1 MPCIAA
7 LVEKTNLSL
16 LQDDF
21 MKSSKNAKCKVGWK
35 TEMYLNN
42 ALAHGFHCA
51 SYPHTNER
59 ETLFNVQCTGGS
71 SAHEEPPRAA

>member
-1 MPCIAA
+1 MPCLEA

-21 MKSSKNAKCKVGWK
+21 MKSLKNAKCKVSWK

-51 SYPHTNER
+51 SYPHTN
-59 ETLFNVQCTGGS
+59 
-71 SAHEEPPRAA
+71 